1 MVVRALKRMVHA
13 NVLREVGEIFPWKGG
28 DEIPADLVE
37 EVKTTEAVMG
47 KAKKK
52 SGVSYGESQRS
63 QKAPEDD

>member
-13 NVLREVGEIFPWKGG
+13 NILREVGEIFPWKGG
-28 DEIPADLVE
+28 AELPVELVE
-37 EVKTTEAVMG
+37 EVKTTEAVIG

-52 SGVSYGESQRS
+52 AGVSYGVSQRS

>member
-13 NVLREVGEIFPWKGG
+13 NVLREVGETFTWHG
-28 DEIPADLVE
+28 DAIPAELVE

-63 QKAPEDD
+63 QQAPEDD